1 MSKDSIIDYLS
12 YILFRL
18 LGPLI
23 RIFTADIALSLG
35 RMLGSL
41 LYCLDFK
48 HKAIAYSNIKRALGS
63 EFSPAQARRITK
75 NFYRALGENLIE
87 IFFIPRINKEYVNKY
102 ISIEGRDHINQG
114 FKRGKGVI
122 LLGLHLGSWELS
134 NVICANLG
142 FSLSLLV
149 RDQRHPR
156 LNQLLNTYRQQKGC
170 KVIQR
175 QNQIRQLI
183 WALKNNEAIGI
194 TVDQGGKTGTGV
206 EFFGKEASMASGA
219 VRMALKYDAT
229 LMPAVSARI
238 NGAYLKIYIEPPFI
252 LKKMPDKKREI
263 QENLQQLTRIFERYI
278 LKYPEQYLWT
288 YKIWKYTKE
297 KEVLILS
304 DAKTGHL
311 RQAQAVGESIRNY
324 FRDKAIATRISTVEI
339 KFKNRFSRNAL
350 AFTSGFGSF
359 LENLSSDKYCCQG
372 CLWCLR
378 RFLTKDIYHQLMSA
392 RPDIVISCGASVAP
406 LNFIISRENLAKSI
420 AIMRPSILS
429 TKRFDLVI
437 MPQHDRPP
445 ERKNV
450 VVTEGAMN
458 LINPD
463 YLKDQLDKL
472 RLTPDKLLAPPNG
485 GVLPSAGT
493 PNFYIGLLIGGDA
506 QKFSLKETTVL
517 EVIKQIKS
525 ACAKYDAF
533 VLVTT
538 SRRTSKE
545 IDGLIRKEFADYPR
559 CKLLIIANE
568 KNIPEAIG
576 AILALSQIIVTSPES
591 ISMVSEAAS
600 SQKYALVFHAS
611 GLSIKHGRFLRHFV
625 KNKYIYLSAPEKLA
639 KTIDEL
645 WRNKPDINIPRDN
658 FMVSEAIK
666 KIL

>member
-1 MSKDSIIDYLS
+1 
-12 YILFRL
+12 
-18 LGPLI
+18 
-23 RIFTADIALSLG
+23 
-35 RMLGSL
+35 
-41 LYCLDFK
+41 
-48 HKAIAYSNIKRALGS
+48 
-63 EFSPAQARRITK
+63 
-75 NFYRALGENLIE
+75 
-87 IFFIPRINKEYVNKY
+87 
-102 ISIEGRDHINQG
+102 
-114 FKRGKGVI
+114 
-122 LLGLHLGSWELS
+122 
-134 NVICANLG
+134 
-142 FSLSLLV
+142 
-149 RDQRHPR
+149 
-156 LNQLLNTYRQQKGC
+156 
-170 KVIQR
+170 
-175 QNQIRQLI
+175 
-183 WALKNNEAIGI
+183 
-194 TVDQGGKTGTGV
+194 
-206 EFFGKEASMASGA
+206 
-219 VRMALKYDAT
+219 
-229 LMPAVSARI
+229 
-238 NGAYLKIYIEPPFI
+238 
-252 LKKMPDKKREI
+252 
-263 QENLQQLTRIFERYI
+263 
-278 LKYPEQYLWT
+278 
-288 YKIWKYTKE
+288 
-297 KEVLILS
+297 
-304 DAKTGHL
+304 
-311 RQAQAVGESIRNY
+311 
-324 FRDKAIATRISTVEI
+324 
-339 KFKNRFSRNAL
+339 
-350 AFTSGFGSF
+350 
-359 LENLSSDKYCCQG
+359 
-372 CLWCLR
+372 
-378 RFLTKDIYHQLMSA
+378 
-392 RPDIVISCGASVAP
+392 
-406 LNFIISRENLAKSI
+406 
-420 AIMRPSILS
+420 MRPSILS

-450 VVTEGAMN
+450 VVTEGALN